1 LNERQKQSSIRHY
14 KTSQE
19 CLTRSQQTTVLRSA
33 EVAKSKYLLIA
44 STEAYSGKSAT
55 IIGLTNLL
63 LKQQIAVAY
72 GKPLETCLD
81 SNANARTECDND
93 AEFLAATLGLST
105 DRVKSPLMYLDNDT
119 ISRRLKGEDTQDYS
133 QALREYINDIQGD
146 LVLLEGPGNLW
157 EGSSFKLSALE
168 IAEAIDCQI
177 LLISRYNSLLSVANL
192 LAAKK
197 FLGDRLLGVT
207 INDIPPQEMETARS
221 IISTYLEQ
229 QNIPVLGL
237 LPRDRLLNSISVG
250 EIAKRLHAEVLCRRD
265 RLNLMVE
272 SLSIGAMNVNSA
284 LEFFRRRENMAVV
297 TGSDRTELQ
306 LAALETSTHCL
317 ILTGHTPPQS
327 LIINRAED
335 LEVPVLSVNSDTLTT
350 VEIIDRS
357 FGKVPIH
364 ESIKVERIRSLM
376 SQNFEIDRTIDYLGL
391 KPALSA

>member
-1 LNERQKQSSIRHY
+1 
-14 KTSQE
+14 
-19 CLTRSQQTTVLRSA
+19 
-33 EVAKSKYLLIA
+33 VAKSKYLLIA

-63 LKQQIAVAY
+63 LKQQIAIAY

-93 AEFLAATLGLST
+93 AEFLADTLGLSI

-146 LVLLEGPGNLW
+146 LVLLEGPGSLW
-157 EGSSFKLSALE
+157 EGSSFKLSAPE
-168 IAEAIDCQI
+168 IAETIDCQI
-177 LLISRYNSLLSVANL
+177 LLISRYNSLLSVASL

-197 FLGDRLLGVT
+197 FLGDRLLGVA
-207 INDIPPQEMETARS
+207 INDIPPKEMETARS
-221 IISTYLEQ
+221 LILNYLEQ

-237 LPRDRLLNSISVG
+237 LPRDRLLNSISVR
-250 EIAKRLHAEVLCRRD
+250 EIANRLHAKVLCRRD

-376 SQNFEIDRTIDYLGL
+376 SQHFDIERTIDYLGL